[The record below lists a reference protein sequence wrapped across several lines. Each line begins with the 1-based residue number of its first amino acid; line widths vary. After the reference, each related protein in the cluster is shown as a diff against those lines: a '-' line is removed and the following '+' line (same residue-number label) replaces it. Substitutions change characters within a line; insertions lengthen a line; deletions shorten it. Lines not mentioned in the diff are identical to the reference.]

1 MESRFSRTRVAVS
14 LSGLFVFAASLA
26 ACGSDS
32 PLGPGEEIKVLPRP
46 LTAAEELLIEAGN
59 DFAFRFLDQVYGEDP
74 AANLFISPL
83 SASMALGMTL
93 NGAAGG
99 TFDEMRS
106 TLGFATLSLEQINQG
121 YRDLIDLLRSL
132 DPEVEL
138 GLGNSIWYRQGL
150 EVEADFIERTQGFFD
165 AEVRALNFSDPASVG
180 IINGWVSEQT
190 RDKIP
195 EIIRGPI
202 DPATVMFL
210 INAIYFNGNW
220 TYRFEHSKTVDVPFH
235 GAEGPQGTVPLM
247 EVTGS
252 FPYAETE
259 AYQAVDL
266 PYGGQAFAMTVLLPK
281 EGRTVMDLVA
291 SLDPWA
297 WAGLVESFQES
308 EGTVR
313 LPRFRMEWEKV
324 LNETLQ
330 AMGMVQAFQPG
341 VADFRGISSPDGGN
355 PGLFVSLVKQKA
367 YVDVNEEGT
376 EAAAVTVVVIDRLSS
391 GHFDFRADRPF
402 LFFIRERLSGTILF
416 AGAFLGP

>member
-14 LSGLFVFAASLA
+14 LSGLLVAAVSLA

-32 PLGPGEEIKVLPRP
+32 PLGPGEEIKALPRP
-46 LTAAEELLIEAGN
+46 LSAAEELLIEAGN
-59 DFAFRFLDQVYGEDP
+59 DFAFRFLEQVYGEDT
-74 AANLFISPL
+74 ASNLFISPL

-121 YRDLIDLLRSL
+121 YRDLIDLLRGL

-150 EVEADFIERTQGFFD
+150 EVRADFIERTQDFFD

-190 RDKIP
+190 REKIP

-220 TYRFEHSKTVDVPFH
+220 TYRFEHSKTVDVPFQ
-235 GAEGPQGTVPLM
+235 GAGGPQGTVPLM
-247 EVTGS
+247 EATGS

-281 EGRTVMDLVA
+281 EGKTVMDLVA
-291 SLDPWA
+291 SLDSWA

-367 YVDVNEEGT
+367 YVDVNEDGT
-376 EAAAVTVVVIDRLSS
+376 EAAAVTVVVIDRFS
-391 GHFDFRADRPF
+391 GGSFDFRADHPF

>member
-1 MESRFSRTRVAVS
+1 MESRFGLTRA
-14 LSGLFVFAASLA
+14 GLFLGGFLFAGFSLT
-26 ACGSDS
+26 ACGGDS
-32 PLGPGEEIKVLPRP
+32 PLGPGEEIRELPRP
-46 LTAAEELLIEAGN
+46 LSAAEELLIEAGN
-59 DFAFRFLDQVYGEDP
+59 DFAFRFLDQVYGEDTVS
-74 AANLFISPL
+74 NLFLSPL

-93 NGAAGG
+93 NGAAGE

-106 TLGFATLSLEQINQG
+106 TLGFATGSLEQINQG
-121 YRDLIDLLRSL
+121 YRDLIDLLRGL
-132 DPEVEL
+132 DPAVEL

-150 EVEADFIERTQGFFD
+150 EVKADFLERTQDFFG
-165 AEVRALNFSDPASVG
+165 AEVRALDFADPASVG
-180 IINGWVSEQT
+180 IINGWVREQT
-190 RDKIP
+190 RERIT
-195 EIIRGPI
+195 EIIKGPI
-202 DPATVMFL
+202 NPATVMFL
-210 INAIYFNGNW
+210 INAIYFNGSW
-220 TYRFEHSKTVDVPFH
+220 TYRFEHSKTVEVPFQ
-235 GAEGPQGTVPLM
+235 GAGGTQGTVPLM

-297 WAGLVESFQES
+297 WAGLVGSFQES
-308 EGTVR
+308 DGTVR

-341 VADFRGISSPDGGN
+341 VADFGGISSPGGGN

-367 YVDVNEEGT
+367 YVDVDEEGT
-376 EAAAVTVVVIDRLSS
+376 EAAAVTVVVIDKSS
-391 GHFDFRADRPF
+391 VGRFDFRADRPF

-416 AGAFLGP
+416 AGVFLGP